1 MSFTVNLYVTTSD
14 RNKLT
19 KALGSAVSFDCVLK
33 EQSDVLHPVIRV
45 NTSTNLSGY
54 NYARI
59 ERYGRYYYIEKIETT
74 PNHFWEITMTVD
86 PLMTYKDYI
95 ERVSGTITRSETIFD
110 AYLNDSNY
118 NAESYRKYVT
128 KRFPNAIDDDCF
140 ILMTVG

>member
-1 MSFTVNLYVTTSD
+1 MSYNCTLYVTTSD

-19 KALGSAVSFDCVLK
+19 KSLSSAMSFEMVLK
-33 EQSDVLHPVIRV
+33 EPSDVLHPVIRV

-54 NYARI
+54 NYAHI

-74 PNHFWEITMTVD
+74 PNNFWEITMTVD

-110 AYLNDSNY
+110 AYLNDPNY